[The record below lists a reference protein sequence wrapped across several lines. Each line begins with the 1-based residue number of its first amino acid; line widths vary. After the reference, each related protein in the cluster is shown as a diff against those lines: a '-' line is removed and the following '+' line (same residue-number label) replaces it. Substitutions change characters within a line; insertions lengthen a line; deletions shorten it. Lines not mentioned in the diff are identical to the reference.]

1 MADTTQRPQMTQ
13 DTALRGSAL
22 VPSGG
27 NMLASLK
34 SVTAQPGFQRALPT
48 IIAALAVVL
57 GLAAYLYMREPAR
70 TTLYASLTEADKA
83 NVVDALTNAGIAVS
97 LDPATGDV
105 LVPVGDYHRS
115 RMSLAAQGL
124 PSSAPEGY
132 AALND
137 IPMGTS
143 RSVEMVRLK
152 QAQEIEL
159 ARSINEISAVQA
171 ARVHLALPERSAFVR
186 HQEPPTASVFL
197 QLASGRRLDEG
208 QVEAI
213 VNLVSTSVAGMAR
226 ENVTVIDQTGRL
238 LSKSLDDAASIL
250 TDTQLQHRMRL
261 EGIYRSR
268 IESLVTP
275 IVGPGNVN
283 AQVNIEID
291 FTRSEIT
298 EERVDPDGTALRSEQ
313 NTLDVAANAEARGV
327 PGATANTAPTEGEI
341 ADGLAGAAGTTQTEN
356 RSSSELRN
364 YEVSRRVST
373 TMAPSNRIV
382 KIDAALLLR
391 TQMVIDPETG
401 LEQPQ
406 SMSPEAMADIERL
419 VSSAIGLNPAR
430 GDTLTVTA
438 KPFVSTLEG
447 VSVSWFQTDWIQ
459 QLAKQFVT
467 VLLLAVITLGVIRPL
482 LNRVLVPS
490 GGGAMGHGGL
500 TEEEAEALDSVE
512 VGDGETLEDIK
523 AKLKPKKS
531 NISLEMLDT
540 ANTYDDKV
548 AIIRMIVGD
557 EAGRVSNVFK
567 QMMKKELDQKA

>member
-238 LSKSLDDAASIL
+238 LSKSLDDPASIL

-291 FTRSEIT
+291 FTRSEVT
-298 EERVDPDGTALRSEQ
+298 EERVDPEGTALRSEQ

-327 PGATANTAPTEGEI
+327 PGATANTAPTEGEL
-341 ADGLAGAAGTTQTEN
+341 ADGLAGTAGATQTEN

-373 TMAPSNRIV
+373 TMAPSNRII

-500 TEEEAEALDSVE
+500 TEEEAEALESVE

>member
-1 MADTTQRPQMTQ
+1 MAETTQPTQMT
-13 DTALRGSAL
+13 RGAVGAGSGL

-27 NMLASLK
+27 NMLASVRN
-34 SVTAQPGFQRALPT
+34 VTSQPGFQRAMPT
-48 IIAALAVVL
+48 IVAALAVVM
-57 GLAAYLYMREPAR
+57 GLAAYLYMLEPAR
-70 TTLYASLTEADKA
+70 TTLYASLSEADKA
-83 NVVDALTNAGIAVS
+83 AVVDSLTNSGIEVT
-97 LDPATGDV
+97 LDPVTGDV

-124 PSSAPEGY
+124 PTSAPEGY
-132 AALND
+132 AALGD

-143 RSVEMVRLK
+143 RSVETVRLK

-159 ARSINEISAVQA
+159 ARSINEISVVQA

-186 HQEPPTASVFL
+186 HQEAPTASVFL

-213 VNLVSTSVAGMAR
+213 VNLVSTSVTGMAR
-226 ENVTVIDQTGRL
+226 ENVTIIDQTGRL
-238 LSKSLDDAASIL
+238 LSKSLDDPASIL
-250 TDTQLQHRMRL
+250 TDSQLQYRMRL

-291 FTRSEIT
+291 FTRNEVT

-327 PGATANTAPTEGEI
+327 PGATANTAPTEAEI
-341 ADGLAGAAGTTQTEN
+341 ADRQAANPGGAGQSEN
-356 RSSSELRN
+356 RSSSEVRN

-373 TMAPSNRIV
+373 TMSPTNRIV

-391 TQMVIDPETG
+391 TQMVTDPETG
-401 LEQPQ
+401 IAQPQ
-406 SMSPEAMADIERL
+406 NMSPETLADIERL
-419 VSSAIGLNPAR
+419 VSSAIGLNLTR
-430 GDTLTVTA
+430 GDNITVTA
-438 KPFVSTLEG
+438 QPFISTLEG
-447 VSVSWFQTDWIQ
+447 VSVDWFQTDWVEN
-459 QLAKQFVT
+459 LAKQIVT

-490 GGGAMGHGGL
+490 GGGAMVGGM
-500 TEEEAEALDSVE
+500 TEQEADALESVE
-512 VGDGETLEDIK
+512 VAEGESLEDIK

>member
-1 MADTTQRPQMTQ
+1 MAETTQPTQMT
-13 DTALRGSAL
+13 RGAVGAGSGL

-27 NMLASLK
+27 NMLASVRN
-34 SVTAQPGFQRALPT
+34 VTSQPGFQRAMPT
-48 IIAALAVVL
+48 IVAALAVVM
-57 GLAAYLYMREPAR
+57 GLAAYLYMLEPAR
-70 TTLYASLTEADKA
+70 TTLYASLSEADKA
-83 NVVDALTNAGIAVS
+83 AVVESLTNSGIEVT
-97 LDPATGDV
+97 LDPVTGDV

-124 PSSAPEGY
+124 PTSAPEGY
-132 AALND
+132 AALGD

-143 RSVEMVRLK
+143 RSVETVRLK

-159 ARSINEISAVQA
+159 ARSINEISVVQS

-186 HQEPPTASVFL
+186 HQEAPTASVFL

-213 VNLVSTSVAGMAR
+213 VNLVSTSVTGMAR
-226 ENVTVIDQTGRL
+226 ENVTIIDQTGRL
-238 LSKSLDDAASIL
+238 LSKSLDDPASIL
-250 TDTQLQHRMRL
+250 TDTQLQYRMRL

-291 FTRSEIT
+291 FTRNEVT

-327 PGATANTAPTEGEI
+327 PGATANTAPAEAEI
-341 ADGLAGAAGTTQTEN
+341 ADRQAANPGGAGQSEN
-356 RSSSELRN
+356 RSSSEVRN

-373 TMAPSNRIV
+373 TMSPSNRIV

-391 TQMVIDPETG
+391 TQMVTDPETG
-401 LEQPQ
+401 IAQPQ
-406 SMSPEAMADIERL
+406 NMSPETLADIERL
-419 VSSAIGLNPAR
+419 VSSAIGLNLTR
-430 GDTLTVTA
+430 GDNITVTA
-438 KPFVSTLEG
+438 QPFISTLEG
-447 VSVSWFQTDWIQ
+447 VSVDWFQTDWVEN
-459 QLAKQFVT
+459 LAKQIVT

-490 GGGAMGHGGL
+490 GGGAMVGGM
-500 TEEEAEALDSVE
+500 TEQEADALESVE
-512 VGDGETLEDIK
+512 VAEGESLEDIK

>member
-238 LSKSLDDAASIL
+238 LSKSLDDPASIL

-291 FTRSEIT
+291 FTRSEVT
-298 EERVDPDGTALRSEQ
+298 EERVDPEGTALRSEQ

-341 ADGLAGAAGTTQTEN
+341 ADGLAGTAGATQTEN

-373 TMAPSNRIV
+373 TMAPSNRII

-500 TEEEAEALDSVE
+500 TEEEAEALESVE